1 MQITIEMIESKE
13 FKIKPRGY
21 DQQEVD
27 EFLDAICDEMA
38 AQQDQIQALQQQL
51 MSAQAKRPAPA
62 PAPAVTP
69 DATGALQE
77 ILEMAQKVKAETI
90 AAAERQ
96 AEEIIAKAQAQAD
109 SQLKNLQND
118 RDSLTRQVTELKAAA
133 AEYRTRFEALLQAQ
147 QEAIEKAADLF

>member
-62 PAPAVTP
+62 PAPAPAVTP

-90 AAAERQ
+90 AAAEKQ
-96 AEEIIAKAQAQAD
+96 AEEEQKRAMSQWWISALAAFAVIAIIITFIVIAKF
-109 SQLKNLQND
+109 
-118 RDSLTRQVTELKAAA
+118 TRMMKM
-133 AEYRTRFEALLQAQ
+133 
-147 QEAIEKAADLF
+147 K